1 MLIAELVS
9 LRLDIAAFVLLSVL
23 LALGYHLACR
33 RELADTP
40 YPRAF
45 LPVLGFLVLAGLL
58 AAESEGRRERN
69 HMARLLEGQAP
80 TFAGEL
86 LSLGL
91 ARIDAD
97 TPASDPVYLGLIE
110 AQKRWLAANPQ
121 LSDIY
126 TGVRLP
132 DGGVAFLVDS
142 ETDYNRDGDF
152 EDPSEER
159 TPIGTRF
166 EDPLGEMS
174 AALDGQVALWED
186 PYADPWGYWIS
197 AYANAGHNAAGED
210 IVVGVDFAADDWMH
224 SIARARLIALGITL
238 ALVLASC
245 QICLVHRRLQSR
257 LRSEQL
263 LREEISQARELAEQ
277 GSRIKSS
284 FIKGMSHEI
293 RTPLNGML
301 GLVELV
307 AESGIPGEE
316 KFLLRRALDSG
327 RSLLNV
333 LNDLLEFA
341 RTESEKPGITPT
353 NIDLGTLMLETV
365 ELFSPTA
372 AARELRTGCA
382 LAPDVPRLVRCD
394 GARLRQ
400 VLTQLMANAV
410 KFTEKG
416 SVRLHVR
423 CVGRGEGNAL
433 LRFTVMDTG
442 IGIEPE
448 QQARIFEAFAQADES
463 IGTRFG
469 GSGLGLT
476 LSRRFVE
483 AMGGRIGVDSTPG
496 AGSSFWF
503 EIPVEVLSD
512 VAADAAAPHP
522 EAPAEA
528 PTPGPA
534 GTADRDA
541 PPAADVL
548 VVDDDE
554 TGRTVVGGMLKR
566 LGLSVANA
574 GDGAEATMLLAQ
586 SRYRLVLMDLR
597 MPRLDGIETTKRW
610 RAGEP
615 PGSRLPIVALTA
627 NAQPGQREACI
638 DAGMDDM
645 VLKPVSMAAVRKL
658 VERYGIRP
666 SAG

>member
-9 LRLDIAAFVLLSVL
+9 LRLDSALFLLFASVL
-23 LALGYHLACR
+23 VLAYHLAHR

-40 YPRAF
+40 YPAVF
-45 LPVLGFLVLAGLL
+45 LPAIGVLLLAGLI
-58 AAESEGRRERN
+58 AAESEGQRERR

-86 LSLGL
+86 LSRGL
-91 ARIDAD
+91 ASIGVETRDD
-97 TPASDPVYLGLIE
+97 DPVYLELIE
-110 AQKRWLAANPQ
+110 TQKRWLATNPQ

-126 TGVRLP
+126 TGVRLA

-142 ETDYNRDGDF
+142 ETDYNRDGDY
-152 EDPSEER
+152 EDPREER

-166 EDPLGEMS
+166 DDPLGEMS
-174 AALDGQVALWED
+174 AALDGQIALWED

-197 AYANAGHNAAGED
+197 AYANAGHNAAGQD
-210 IVVGVDFAADDWMH
+210 IVVGVDFAASDWME
-224 SIARARLIALGITL
+224 SIARARLVALGICF
-238 ALVLASC
+238 ALILASC

-257 LRSEQL
+257 LRSEQS
-263 LREEISQARELAEQ
+263 LRTEVMQARELAEQ
-277 GSRIKSS
+277 GSRVKSS

-316 KFLLRRALDSG
+316 KFLLRRALDAG

-341 RTESEKPGITPT
+341 RTESEQPGLTPA
-353 NIDLGTLMLETV
+353 NIDLGTLMLETM

-372 AARELRTGCA
+372 AAKELKTGCA

-400 VLTQLMANAV
+400 ILAQLMANAL
-410 KFTEKG
+410 KFTDKG
-416 SVRLHVR
+416 SVRLQVR
-423 CVGRGEGNAL
+423 CAGREEGSAL
-433 LRFTVMDTG
+433 LRFSVMDTG
-442 IGIEPE
+442 IGIDPVR
-448 QQARIFEAFAQADES
+448 QQRIFEAFTQADES
-463 IGTRFG
+463 IGNRFG

-476 LSRRFVE
+476 LCQRFVD
-483 AMGGRIGVDSTPG
+483 AMGGRIGVESTLG
-496 AGSSFWF
+496 AGSTFWF

-512 VAADAAAPHP
+512 TAREAAAASPETPVQYPSSAGHGSADAASLPV
-522 EAPAEA
+522 
-528 PTPGPA
+528 T
-534 GTADRDA
+534 
-541 PPAADVL
+541 DVL

-554 TGRTVVGGMLKR
+554 TGRTVVSGMLKR
-566 LGLSVANA
+566 LGLSVATA
-574 GDGAEATMLLAQ
+574 GDGVDASLQLAQ

-610 RAGEP
+610 RASEG
-615 PGSRLPIVALTA
+615 PGHRLPIVALTA

-645 VLKPVSMAAVRKL
+645 VLKPVSMAVVREL
-658 VERYGIRP
+658 VERYRLRP
-666 SAG
+666 SAT

>member
-9 LRLDIAAFVLLSVL
+9 LRLDSALFLLCALLFVG
-23 LALGYHLACR
+23 GYHFAHR
-33 RELADTP
+33 RELTDAS

-45 LPVLGFLVLAGLL
+45 LPSLAFLLVAGIV
-58 AAESEGRRERN
+58 AAESEGQSERS

-91 ARIDAD
+91 ARIVPE
-97 TPASDPVYLGLIE
+97 TPADDPVYLGLIE

-126 TGVRLP
+126 TGVRLA
-132 DGGVAFLVDS
+132 DGDVAFLVDS
-142 ETDYNRDGDF
+142 ESDYNRDGDF
-152 EDPSEER
+152 GDPREER

-166 EDPLGEMS
+166 DDPLGEMS
-174 AALDGQVALWED
+174 AALDGQLALWEH

-197 AYANAGHNAAGED
+197 AYANAGRNVAGQP
-210 IVVGVDFAADDWMH
+210 IVVGVDFAAGDWIR
-224 SIARARLIALGITL
+224 SIARARLVVLAICL
-238 ALVLASC
+238 ALVLAAC
-245 QICLVHRRLQSR
+245 QICLIQRRLESR
-257 LRSEQL
+257 LKNEQS
-263 LREEISQARELAEQ
+263 LRADVIQARELAEQ
-277 GSRIKSS
+277 GNRVKTA

-307 AESGIPGEE
+307 ADSGIPGEE
-316 KFLLRRALDSG
+316 KFQLRRALDSG

-341 RTESEKPGITPT
+341 RTESEKPGIAPS
-353 NIDLGTLMLETV
+353 NIDLGTLVLETV

-372 AARELRTGCA
+372 SARELKTGCA

-400 VLTQLMANAV
+400 VLTQLMANAI
-410 KFTEKG
+410 KFTERG
-416 SVRLHVR
+416 SVRLQVR
-423 CVGRGEGNAL
+423 CTARGEGSAR
-433 LRFTVMDTG
+433 LRFAVMDTG
-442 IGIEPE
+442 IGIDPE
-448 QQARIFEAFAQADES
+448 QQPRIFEAFTQADES
-463 IGTRFG
+463 IGSRYG

-476 LSRRFVE
+476 LCRRFVE
-483 AMGGRIGVDSTPG
+483 AMDGEIGVESTLG
-496 AGSSFWF
+496 AGSTFWF

-512 VAADAAAPHP
+512 TSREVPAAPPETPAAAPS
-522 EAPAEA
+522 
-528 PTPGPA
+528 PG
-534 GTADRDA
+534 TVDVDA
-541 PPAADVL
+541 LPLVDVL

-566 LGLSVANA
+566 LGLSTASA
-574 GDGAEATMLLAQ
+574 ADGVEASMQLAQ
-586 SRYRLVLMDLR
+586 SRFRLVLMDLR

-610 RAGEP
+610 RAGEA
-615 PGSRLPIVALTA
+615 PGSRVPIVALTA

-638 DAGMDDM
+638 DGGMDDM
-645 VLKPVSMAAVRKL
+645 VLKPVSMASIREL
-658 VERYGIRP
+658 VERYGL
-666 SAG
+666 